1 MKTVNSAATAFAAL
15 MCLVSH
21 GAQAQAQDH
30 DEVRFALVVG
40 NNKGDA
46 PERSLQYAEEEV
58 SRLASVLQSQ
68 GGFAHV
74 QLVQGRDRAT
84 LEGELR
90 NMRTRIDA
98 ARTAGQRTLFMFYYS
113 GHGTKDGLEL
123 GDTMLP
129 MRDLRQYLE
138 SLQAD
143 VRLAFVDACQSGA
156 LTGVKGGRRAPAYE
170 IRLADAGAVSGLAIV
185 TSSTA
190 NELSQ
195 ESDELRGSFFSHNIM
210 AGLRG
215 LADSSGDGQISL
227 SELYDYTFKR
237 TLAFTAASLVGS
249 QHPTR
254 DLRLSGAGDVILARI
269 RPGDARLVFP
279 KERSATY
286 AVINNGQVMA
296 EISTSPRDSYYL
308 GVPAGQYRVVRRTL
322 DGVSERTYALSAGAH
337 SSVVPEAMNP
347 VLAQAFQRK
356 KGGDLDVVAGVWLR
370 NEVSAYVSA
379 YTPHLDGAGAVV
391 PSLGVGYAFDLG
403 RLALEARVDVSSF
416 TNTSADTQASSEHM
430 RAVPTVNALW
440 NVWRARHLALRAGP
454 SLGLAVER
462 QTQTTDEGTRANQ
475 SFGFT
480 YGALVDAAIPVAPRF
495 ALAVTGFGG
504 GESFKF
510 SPVTGD
516 SFVDTKLRVGV
527 SVGGRFAF

>member
-1 MKTVNSAATAFAAL
+1 MSALKIKHRRATHATLAAAVL
-15 MCLVSH
+15 LTT
-21 GAQAQAQDH
+21 AAPALAQDT

-40 NNKGDA
+40 NNVGDA

-58 SRLASVLQSQ
+58 SRLATVLQAQ
-68 GGFAHV
+68 GGFTHV

-90 NMRTRIDA
+90 NMRTRIEA
-98 ARTAGQRTLFMFYYS
+98 AAAQGRRTMFMFYYS

-129 MRDLRQYLE
+129 MRDLRQYME
-138 SLQAD
+138 SLPAD

-170 IRLADAGAVSGLAIV
+170 IKLADPGAVNGLAIM

-254 DLRLSGAGDVILARI
+254 DIRLTGAGDVILART

-286 AVINNGQVMA
+286 SVINNGQVTA
-296 EISTSPRDSYYL
+296 EVNTSPRDSFYL
-308 GVPAGQYRVVRRTL
+308 SVPAGQYRVVRRTL
-322 DGVSERTYALSAGAH
+322 DGVSEHTYALNSGTH
-337 SSVVPEAMNP
+337 SSVDPDGMNP

-356 KGGDLDVVAGVWLR
+356 KGGDAVISGMWLR
-370 NEVSAYVSA
+370 NEVSAYVSGQSA
-379 YTPHLDGAGAVV
+379 HIANTNSVLPAV
-391 PSLGVGYAFDLG
+391 GIGYAFDLG
-403 RLALEARVDVSSF
+403 RLALETRVDMLSFEQNVS
-416 TNTSADTQASSEHM
+416 AGAAQHL
-430 RAVPTVNALW
+430 RIVPTLNALV
-440 NVWRARHLALRAGP
+440 NVWRGRHFALRAGP
-454 SLGLAVER
+454 SVGMSIER
-462 QTQTTDEGTRANQ
+462 ESENTSSRLSQ
-475 SFGFT
+475 SYGAI
-480 YGALVDAAIPVAPRF
+480 YGALIDAAVPIAQRF
-495 ALAVTGFGG
+495 AMAITVFGG
-504 GESFKF
+504 GETLKLETM
-510 SPVTGD
+510 TG
-516 SFVDTKLRVGV
+516 SKELATVLRAGLAI
-527 SVGGRFAF
+527 GGRMAF

>member
-1 MKTVNSAATAFAAL
+1 MKCRALVIAASLSLTFL
-15 MCLVSH
+15 LPL
-21 GAQAQAQDH
+21 GAHAQSSE
-30 DEVRFALVVG
+30 EVRFALVVG

-58 SRLASVLQSQ
+58 SRLASVLQAQ

-74 QLVQGRDRAT
+74 QLVQGHDRAT

-90 NMRTRIDA
+90 NMRTRIEA
-98 ARTAGQRTLFMFYYS
+98 ARAAGQRTLFMFYYS

-269 RPGDARLVFP
+269 RPGDARLIFP

-296 EISTSPRDSYYL
+296 EINTSPRDSYYL

-322 DGVSERTYALSAGAH
+322 DGVSERTYALAAGSHSAIE
-337 SSVVPEAMNP
+337 PEGMNP

-356 KGGDLDVVAGVWLR
+356 KGGDLDVIAGAWLR
-370 NEVSAYVSA
+370 NEVSAYVSG
-379 YTPHLDGAGAVV
+379 YSPHVDGTSSVI
-391 PSLGVGYAFDLG
+391 PSVGVGYAFDLG
-403 RLALEARVDVSSF
+403 RLALEARVDLSSF
-416 TNTSADTQASSEHM
+416 TNTSINTPAAESEHL
-430 RAVPTVNALW
+430 RAVPMMNALW
-440 NVWRARHLALRAGP
+440 NLWRARHVALRVGP
-454 SLGLAVER
+454 SVGMSVER
-462 QTQTTDEGTRANQ
+462 QTQDTRASQ
-475 SFGFT
+475 SFGFI
-480 YGALVDAAIPVAPRF
+480 YGGLIDAAIPLAPRF
-495 ALAVTGFGG
+495 AIAVTGFGG
-504 GESFKF
+504 GETYKYQND
-510 SPVTGD
+510 TGD
-516 SFVDTKLRVGV
+516 ADLKTVLRVGV
-527 SVGGRFAF
+527 SLGGRLAF